1 MVMEEVKLKQLL
13 IIQIDV
19 TDTSQVKVKFTQG
32 GTATSLAGDSG
43 FMRTGF
49 KFKRL
54 GDT

>member
-1 MVMEEVKLKQLL
+1 MAQV
-13 IIQIDV
+13 DV

-32 GTATSLAGDSG
+32 GSVATLAGSSS